1 LLTVIIRYSTCQI
14 VDNDDI
20 LVNELNWTTVN
31 LNWIELEWTELDLD
45 WTELEWAG
53 LDWTWTELNFIFH
66 RKLCNIQSYE
76 CWSQRNGMESMD
88 LPTSSF
94 GKNGIL
100 HTVPYCI
107 ISYHTIPYHII
118 LKCPCQCR

>member
-1 LLTVIIRYSTCQI
+1 LPDCWQWWYIGKWTELNYSKFKLNWAG
-14 VDNDDI
+14 VDWTG
-20 LVNELNWTTVN
+20 LGLNWTGVGWTGHG
-31 LNWIELEWTELDLD
+31 LN
-45 WTELEWAG
+45 
-53 LDWTWTELNFIFH
+53 WTWTELNFIFH